1 LAIVKGGTMSD
12 GSLAEEVYHYTLT
25 VKRYTMDIRKL
36 EEEKEKWENRI
47 NIASKQN
54 RSDLESEAI
63 IRRDEIVNKIEGLKL
78 ERDQIVTELGALK
91 RRLETL
97 KNSPEPSVDADLL
110 LQQLNMVVGERDKL
124 DEQFKE
130 QETENALEQL
140 KRKIKEEDE

>member
-1 LAIVKGGTMSD
+1 MSD